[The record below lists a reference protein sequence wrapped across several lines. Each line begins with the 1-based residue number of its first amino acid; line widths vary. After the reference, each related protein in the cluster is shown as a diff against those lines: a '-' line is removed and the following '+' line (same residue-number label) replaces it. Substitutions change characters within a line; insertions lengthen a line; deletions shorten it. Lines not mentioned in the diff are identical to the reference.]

1 MFMRLCTPVSLCL
14 AAAALVSV
22 ATPAHAAPGP
32 ACAAP
37 DDRRFPL
44 TSHIHGGP
52 DAYEAG
58 GGYGTWYL
66 DVTNTTRRT
75 CGDIHPVV
83 VLVDDKR
90 ALKPAQPRLEF
101 YDGGG
106 HPHPVRFEATDE
118 EELVGAF
125 DDGSPGLTVGPGKTV
140 TVKVRLALTADA
152 VPNKVTVNAAV
163 IQRHKDDGDWVGQ
176 SNDYPFRIQDDPTE
190 APSESPAS
198 SASSASSTSGISG
211 TSSASPATSGSA
223 TPSPD
228 RVPGLPFADELA
240 STGLGTA
247 GGLLAAA
254 AVLLV
259 TVGAVLL
266 ALRPRVRRR
275 R

>member
-125 DDGSPGLTVGPGKTV
+125 DDGSP
-140 TVKVRLALTADA
+140 
-152 VPNKVTVNAAV
+152 
-163 IQRHKDDGDWVGQ
+163 
-176 SNDYPFRIQDDPTE
+176 
-190 APSESPAS
+190 
-198 SASSASSTSGISG
+198 
-211 TSSASPATSGSA
+211 ASPSA
-223 TPSPD
+223 PERPSP
-228 RVPGLPFADELA
+228 
-240 STGLGTA
+240 
-247 GGLLAAA
+247 
-254 AVLLV
+254 
-259 TVGAVLL
+259 
-266 ALRPRVRRR
+266 
-275 R
+275 

>member
-1 MFMRLCTPVSLCL
+1 M
-14 AAAALVSV
+14 
-22 ATPAHAAPGP
+22 
-32 ACAAP
+32 
-37 DDRRFPL
+37 
-44 TSHIHGGP
+44 
-52 DAYEAG
+52 
-58 GGYGTWYL
+58 
-66 DVTNTTRRT
+66 
-75 CGDIHPVV
+75 
-83 VLVDDKR
+83 
-90 ALKPAQPRLEF
+90 
-101 YDGGG
+101 
-106 HPHPVRFEATDE
+106 
-118 EELVGAF
+118 
-125 DDGSPGLTVGPGKTV
+125 
-140 TVKVRLALTADA
+140 KVRLALTADA

-190 APSESPAS
+190 APSESP
-198 SASSASSTSGISG
+198 ASSTSGISG